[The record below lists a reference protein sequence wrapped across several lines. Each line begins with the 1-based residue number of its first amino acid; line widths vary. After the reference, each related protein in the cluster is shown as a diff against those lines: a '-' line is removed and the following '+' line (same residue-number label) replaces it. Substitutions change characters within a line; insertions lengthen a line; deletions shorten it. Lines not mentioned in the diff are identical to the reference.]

1 MTTTDDAAPIRV
13 SGPAGLLAA
22 VPPMLGFHPTNSLV
36 LICVSGGR
44 RRVGPIARVDLP
56 LGHDKTMAAHLAVHA
71 LNHADEVVVV
81 CYQDSRRRRP
91 LLDDLLGELARV
103 GIDVMDAFVVRG
115 GRARPALN
123 AAMER
128 AHPGIA
134 LPGADHPAVL
144 ALNAAGALA
153 GRSVLSDREQLRQS
167 IAGPTGARLMEAEH
181 WITEA
186 AAGRMP
192 STSPLPAAQPPTGP
206 TRNLT
211 SRPIAPAPERTVHD
225 RAYSFGCDGPG
236 PGDFVPP
243 SVRGLMEKGCHQITT
258 SGTVTVDVAAAIA
271 VSLTQHTVRNS
282 VLRQAVVEVDRPW
295 LPMLISCATR
305 TPSAVAPPL
314 CSVLA
319 MVAYRHGDG
328 ALAQVAVD
336 RCLEAEPKN
345 PLAHMLIAIMS
356 AGLRPELLEGIAASP
371 TADPDGFEGDDFF
384 RTNEGFWKNND
395 LNDGDQL

>member
-22 VPPMLGFHPTNSLV
+22 VPPMLGFRPTNSLV

-44 RRVGPIARVDLP
+44 RRIGPVARVDLP
-56 LGHDKTMAAHLAVHA
+56 LGHDKTMAAHLARHA

-81 CYQDSRRRRP
+81 CYQDTRRRRP
-91 LLDDLLGELARV
+91 LLDDLLGELATV
-103 GIDVMDAFVVRG
+103 GVDVMDAMVVRG

-167 IAGPTGARLMEAEH
+167 IAGPTGSRLREAAH

-192 STSPLPAAQPPTGP
+192 STSPLPAAAAPPGP
-206 TRNLT
+206 TRPLT
-211 SRPIAPAPERTVHD
+211 SRPIARGPERSAPEPS
-225 RAYSFGCDGPG
+225 YPYGCDGSG
-236 PGDFVPP
+236 PGDLVPP
-243 SVRGLMEKGCHQITT
+243 SVRGLMERACHQITT
-258 SGTVTVDVAAAIA
+258 TGAVTVDVAAAIA
-271 VSLTQHTVRNS
+271 VTLVQDTVRDA

-305 TPSAVAPPL
+305 TPTALAPPL

-336 RCLEAEPKN
+336 RCLEAEPEN
-345 PLAHMLIAIMS
+345 PLAHTLMAIMS
-356 AGLRPELLEGIAASP
+356 AGLRPELLEDLASNP
-371 TADPDGFEGDDFF
+371 LGDPGNFDEADELDDGE
-384 RTNEGFWKNND
+384 E
-395 LNDGDQL
+395 L